1 MICIDDAHA
10 TTHIVEIAKQTC
22 PNARLIVRAFDREH
36 AFELVKAQAD
46 FFVRETFEA
55 AMSMGNEAVKVLG
68 ADESQSAEICERV
81 RRIDKERFALEV
93 AGDTFAGRALLLKNA
108 PPKAP
113 H

>member
-1 MICIDDAHA
+1 M
-10 TTHIVEIAKQTC
+10 
-22 PNARLIVRAFDREH
+22 
-36 AFELVKAQAD
+36 
-46 FFVRETFEA
+46 
-55 AMSMGNEAVKVLG
+55 LG

-81 RRIDKERFALEV
+81 RRTDNERFALEV

>member
-1 MICIDDAHA
+1 
-10 TTHIVEIAKQTC
+10 
-22 PNARLIVRAFDREH
+22 
-36 AFELVKAQAD
+36 
-46 FFVRETFEA
+46 
-55 AMSMGNEAVKVLG
+55 MSIGNEAVKMLG

>member
-1 MICIDDAHA
+1 M
-10 TTHIVEIAKQTC
+10 
-22 PNARLIVRAFDREH
+22 
-36 AFELVKAQAD
+36 
-46 FFVRETFEA
+46 
-55 AMSMGNEAVKVLG
+55 LG
-68 ADESQSAEICERV
+68 ADENQSAEICERV